1 MKYLVNCMWLYRNNW
16 HNTTKSFDD
25 YESAK
30 AFAEYFYDGKTD
42 YCFDE
47 VTVLIYELK
56 ESMN

>member
-1 MKYLVNCMWLYRNNW
+1 MKYLVNCSWLNGKTWQNVS
-16 HNTTKSFDD
+16 KGFDD

-30 AFAEYFYDGKTD
+30 AFAD
-42 YCFDE
+42 YCYNGIQNTE